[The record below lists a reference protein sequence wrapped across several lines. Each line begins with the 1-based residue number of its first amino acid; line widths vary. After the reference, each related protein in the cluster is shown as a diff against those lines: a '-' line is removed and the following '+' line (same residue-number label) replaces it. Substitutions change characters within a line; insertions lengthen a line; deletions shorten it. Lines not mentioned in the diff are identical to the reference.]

1 MKFSL
6 FKKFEIGKIRNQLSG
21 QLCLKS
27 TRMKKLIFF
36 AFIGTLLNACVSAKR
51 FKDMEERERICAD
64 ELAKYKQSSND
75 FEAKAKDLE
84 TKYDISSKDVSQLK
98 QDTSKIG
105 STYRL
110 LKRDYDVL
118 KTQHKSLETSF
129 EKLKNLSAK
138 ETAALQA
145 DLESKNREL
154 QKKEDALLKLD
165 QELKEKQK
173 LLVEREKRVNELEE
187 AIRKKDAVVQLLKA
201 KVANALRG
209 FENQGLT
216 VVQKNGKIYVSL
228 EAKLLFKSGS
238 TFVEPEG
245 KKALIELGK
254 VLENEKDLEI
264 VVEGHTDTDK
274 LNSSVSPK
282 NNWEL
287 SVLRATSVVDIL
299 LANSKMSPT
308 QVMAAG
314 RGEFLPVDPTDKAK
328 NRRIEVIIS
337 PNLNELFEIISD

>member
-1 MKFSL
+1 MKLFVGILTLSITLFSCVPS
-6 FKKFEIGKIRNQLSG
+6 KKYKDL
-21 QLCLKS
+21 LK
-27 TRMKKLIFF
+27 R
-36 AFIGTLLNACVSAKR
+36 
-51 FKDMEERERICAD
+51 EEICAD
-64 ELAKYKQSSND
+64 ELAKLKQSCSE
-75 FEAKAKDLE
+75 FESSAKDLQ
-84 TKYDISSKDVSQLK
+84 TKYDLASKDLVKLK
-98 QDTSKIG
+98 QDTSVIG
-105 STYRL
+105 NKYRL
-110 LKRDYDVL
+110 LKRDFDVL
-118 KTQHKSLETSF
+118 NTQHESLEKSF

-138 ETAALQA
+138 ETATLQA

-154 QKKEDALLKLD
+154 QKKEDILVKLD
-165 QELKEKQK
+165 QELKDKQK

-201 KVANALRG
+201 KVTTALRG
-209 FENQGLT
+209 FENQGLS

-245 KKALIELGK
+245 RKALVELGK

-274 LNSSVSPK
+274 MNSPTSPK

-287 SVLRATSVVDIL
+287 SVLRATSVVEIL
-299 LANSKMSPT
+299 LANSKMSPM
-308 QVMAAG
+308 QIMPAG
-314 RGEFLPVDPTDKAK
+314 RGEFMPVDPNDKAK

-337 PNLNELFEIISD
+337 PNLNELFEIISTE

>member
-1 MKFSL
+1 MKTIVCFALIAFSL
-6 FKKFEIGKIRNQLSG
+6 G
-21 QLCLKS
+21 
-27 TRMKKLIFF
+27 
-36 AFIGTLLNACVSAKR
+36 ACVSAKR
-51 FKDMEERERICAD
+51 FKELEERERICAD
-64 ELAKYKQSSND
+64 ELAKYKKSSND
-75 FEAKAKDLE
+75 FEAQVKDLQ
-84 TKYDISSKDVSQLK
+84 TKYDVSTKDVSQLK
-98 QDTSKIG
+98 QDTTKIG
-105 STYRL
+105 IAYRL
-110 LKRDYDVL
+110 LKRDYDVI
-118 KTQHKSLETSF
+118 KTQHESLESSF

-154 QKKEDALLKLD
+154 QKKEDTLLKLD

-173 LLVEREKRVNELEE
+173 LLVEREKRVTELED

-245 KKALIELGK
+245 RKALVELGK

-274 LNSSVSPK
+274 LTSAASPK

-287 SVLRATSVVDIL
+287 SVLRATSVVEIL
-299 LANSKMSPT
+299 LSNSRMSPA

-314 RGEFLPVDPTDKAK
+314 RGEFLPVDASDKVK